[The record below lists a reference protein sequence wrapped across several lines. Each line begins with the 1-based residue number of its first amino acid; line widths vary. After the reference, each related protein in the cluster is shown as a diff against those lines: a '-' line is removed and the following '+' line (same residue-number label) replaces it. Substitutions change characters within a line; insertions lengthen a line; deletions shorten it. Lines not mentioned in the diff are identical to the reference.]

1 MFDTHARE
9 RAAFGINGAVVFAD
23 AETPEYLIV
32 IYQVE
37 DIRRARAYLTLDRQ
51 EKREFEIGVPEM
63 EIWVGVER

>member
-1 MFDTHARE
+1 M
-9 RAAFGINGAVVFAD
+9 
-23 AETPEYLIV
+23 
-32 IYQVE
+32 E